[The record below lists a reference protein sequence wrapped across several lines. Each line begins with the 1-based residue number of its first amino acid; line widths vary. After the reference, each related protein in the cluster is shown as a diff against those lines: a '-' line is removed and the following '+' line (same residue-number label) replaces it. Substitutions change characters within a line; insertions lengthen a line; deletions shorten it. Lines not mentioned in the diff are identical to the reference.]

1 METMEEQH
9 AYSEGVLDDG
19 CARWECH
26 HEDEEDDSIV
36 GCQRKAPALHG
47 MQLRPGHFAALYY
60 TFESEYI

>member
-36 GCQRKAPALHG
+36 GC
-47 MQLRPGHFAALYY
+47 
-60 TFESEYI
+60 